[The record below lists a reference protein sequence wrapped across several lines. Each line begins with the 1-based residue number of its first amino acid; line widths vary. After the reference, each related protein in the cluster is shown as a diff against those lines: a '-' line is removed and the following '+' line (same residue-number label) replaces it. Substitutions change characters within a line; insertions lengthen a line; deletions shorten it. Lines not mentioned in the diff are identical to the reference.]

1 MNKFDL
7 IAIFIFDKKR
17 INMKRTFLSAVIA
30 LFSMTLLSSCS
41 YNKIVTQ
48 DENVKEAWSNVEA
61 AYQERYDLV
70 DNLVAT
76 VKGYA
81 EFEKETL
88 TEVINARANATRVN
102 LSADEI
108 TPANLEKFE
117 QAQAALSGSLSRLL
131 VTVERYPDL
140 KASTHFMDLQAQLS
154 RLEQKINIA
163 RRDFN
168 GSVKNYNTS
177 IRTFPAVIT
186 ARIFGFESKEGF
198 KSDAAADKA
207 PKVEF

>member
-1 MNKFDL
+1 MKRFIFSTI
-7 IAIFIFDKKR
+7 IAIVA
-17 INMKRTFLSAVIA
+17 MSTF
-30 LFSMTLLSSCS
+30 SSCS
-41 YNKIVTQ
+41 YNSIVGN
-48 DENVKEAWSNVEA
+48 DENVKEAWANVEA

-81 EFEKETL
+81 EFERGTL
-88 TEVINARANATRVN
+88 TDVINARANATNVN
-102 LSADEI
+102 LKADDL
-108 TPANLEKFE
+108 TPGNIEKFQ
-117 QAQAALSGSLSRLL
+117 QAQDALSGSLSRLL
-131 VTVERYPDL
+131 VTVEKYPDL
-140 KASTHFMDLQAQLS
+140 KANQNFMDLQAQLA

-168 GSVKNYNTS
+168 GSVNTYNTS

-186 ARIFGFESKEGF
+186 AKIFGFNQKEGF
-198 KSDAAADKA
+198 KASAGAENA

>member
-1 MNKFDL
+1 
-7 IAIFIFDKKR
+7 
-17 INMKRTFLSAVIA
+17 MKRLLLLAFVAFSSAT
-30 LFSMTLLSSCS
+30 LFSSCS
-41 YNKIVTQ
+41 YNSIVSN
-48 DENVKEAWSNVEA
+48 DETVKESWSNVEA

-88 TEVINARANATRVN
+88 TEVIQARANATSVN
-102 LSADEI
+102 ITADEI
-108 TPANLEKFE
+108 TPANIEKFE
-117 QAQAALSGSLSRLL
+117 QAQAALSGSLSRLMM
-131 VTVERYPDL
+131 TIERYPDL
-140 KASTHFMDLQAQLS
+140 KASGHFMDLQAQLA

-168 GSVKNYNTS
+168 GTVKTYNTS

-186 ARIFGFESKEGF
+186 ARIFGFTAKEGF
-198 KSDAAADKA
+198 KSEAGAEKA
-207 PKVEF
+207 PKVQF